1 MHCSSSHQSFTNKW
15 CSIPGGSSFFR
26 RPFYSPK
33 PNVVHLSVAI
43 GFSIHLYQTIISSW
57 RTSFA
62 DKWDQK
68 LRTYWWKTHWY
79 LTYSCHLIFQHESWY
94 RSINQSKKTMMFCA
108 WFSLHHFD
116 VSLIQLLGLSLRPS
130 RRIGKAIGTII
141 GWTWDFAGKFH
152 QNRRPTNLTHIFPLT
167 FQVPSGFFCCCKLWE
182 WQNSQVTRKNPNIPK
197 I

>member
-1 MHCSSSHQSFTNKW
+1 LFLESSKLHKQMMQHSRRIILFQKALLFTQAKCGASFSGYRILDSSLSDHYFVLENFFCWQVGSKAQDILMEDTLIPDIFMSPYISTWIMVSIHQS
-15 CSIPGGSSFFR
+15 I
-26 RPFYSPK
+26 
-33 PNVVHLSVAI
+33 
-43 GFSIHLYQTIISSW
+43 
-57 RTSFA
+57 
-62 DKWDQK
+62 
-68 LRTYWWKTHWY
+68 
-79 LTYSCHLIFQHESWY
+79 
-94 RSINQSKKTMMFCA
+94 KKNMMFCA

-116 VSLIQLLGLSLRPS
+116 VFLIQLLGLSLRPS

-152 QNRRPTNLTHIFPLT
+152 QNRRPTNLTHIFPLI